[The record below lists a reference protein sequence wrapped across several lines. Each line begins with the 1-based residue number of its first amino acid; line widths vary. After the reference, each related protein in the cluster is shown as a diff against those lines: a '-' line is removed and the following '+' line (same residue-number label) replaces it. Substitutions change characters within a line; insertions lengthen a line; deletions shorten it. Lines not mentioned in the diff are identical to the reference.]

1 MVSIVAFSARRPA
14 SASVPRYRANLTGKG
29 VAVLALLLLAGMH
42 VIDGAHAG
50 DGQTSTQSAQ
60 VSIRVARNV
69 AISLTRD
76 GHAPLALGNLAVP
89 FFTGPALLTWRA
101 GQGSDGQEFTAGCGL
116 QDDEKTVCASSEI
129 SRPGTSAQY
138 DDINHIPELL
148 RFNGQEADHG
158 APVATYVMVS
168 ALP

>member
-1 MVSIVAFSARRPA
+1 MVAFSARRPA
-14 SASVPRYRANLTGKG
+14 SANRPRYRANLTGRG
-29 VAVLALLLLAGMH
+29 GAVIAFLLLAGMH

-69 AISLTRD
+69 AIALTGD
-76 GHAPLALGNLAVP
+76 GHAPLALGNLAIP

-101 GQGSDGQEFTAGCGL
+101 GQGSDGHEFAAGCGL
-116 QDDEKTVCASSEI
+116 PDQEKTACASSEI
-129 SRPGTSAQY
+129 SRPGTTAQY
-138 DDINHIPELL
+138 DNINLIPESL
-148 RFNGQEADHG
+148 RLNGQEVDPG